1 MGTDGDSC
9 GAGDSDAVG
18 GCAAVTVHVRCSNG
32 SKFSVQIALD
42 STVGAFKAAL
52 VEKCDVPAEQQ
63 RLIYKGR
70 ILKDEHT
77 LESYGLE
84 SDHTIHLVRG
94 LTSPAASAD
103 VTTASN
109 GASRIPAN
117 SAGVENGGTN
127 EGRRFGGA
135 DIGGSLFPG
144 LGVNR
149 RDGNGSGFLGFGLPD
164 INQMQQQL
172 AQNPSMMREIM
183 NMPAVQSLM
192 NNPDLLRNMIM
203 NNPQMR
209 EIIDRNPDFAHVLND
224 PSTLRQSLEVMRN
237 PELMRELM
245 RNTDRAMSNI
255 EASPEGF
262 NALRRMYETVQE
274 PFLNATTGSGNM
286 GNDLAQNPFAA
297 LLGNQSASQARD
309 QTANQSG
316 TGSDVTTESAA
327 PNSNPLPNPWS
338 STAGGAQSTNSRPV
352 PANDGR
358 SPGVAGLGG
367 LGLPDLERMAG
378 GMPDPSVMN
387 QLLQNPAIMQMMQS
401 LLSNPQFMNQV
412 LDPQLG
418 GMLGSN
424 SQLRDML
431 QNPELIRQLTSP
443 ETLQQLLSFQQ
454 SLVSQ
459 VVRQQSSQEQNQTGS
474 GTAVTMNNNGLELLM
489 NMFGGL
495 GSGAG
500 VPSNPDVPREE
511 RYATQLSQLQEMG
524 FLNTQENI
532 RALSATSGNVH
543 AAVDW
548 LLRNLDR

>member
-1 MGTDGDSC
+1 MGTDGDS
-9 GAGDSDAVG
+9 GHASGSDTVG
-18 GCAAVTVHVRCSNG
+18 GAAAVTVHVRSSSG
-32 SKFSVQIALD
+32 SKFSVQTALD
-42 STVGAFKAAL
+42 STVAALKAAL
-52 VEKCDVPAEQQ
+52 VEKCNIPVEQQ

-70 ILKDEHT
+70 ILKDEQT

-94 LTSPAASAD
+94 SIPPAASAD
-103 VTTASN
+103 VTVASN
-109 GASRIPAN
+109 GASRVPN
-117 SAGVENGGTN
+117 NTTGVESGGSN
-127 EGRRFGGA
+127 EGGRFGA
-135 DIGGSLFPG
+135 DFGGSLFPG

-149 RDGNGSGFLGFGLPD
+149 RDGSGSGFLGFGLPD
-164 INQMQQQL
+164 LNQMQQQL
-172 AQNPSMMREIM
+172 AQNPSMMREMM
-183 NMPAVQSLM
+183 NMPAVQSLI

-255 EASPEGF
+255 ESSPEGF
-262 NALRRMYETVQE
+262 NMLRRMYETVQE
-274 PFLNATTGSGNM
+274 PFLNATTGAGNL
-286 GNDLAQNPFAA
+286 GNDLERNPFAA
-297 LLGNQSASQARD
+297 LLGNLGAMQARD
-309 QTANQSG
+309 QTPNQSV
-316 TGSDVTTESAA
+316 TDSDATNETAA
-327 PNSNPLPNPWS
+327 PNSNPLPNPWGR
-338 STAGGAQSTNSRPV
+338 TAGGARTTNTRQAPV
-352 PANDGR
+352 SDGR
-358 SPGVAGLGG
+358 SPAIAGLGG
-367 LGLPDLERMAG
+367 PGLPELERMAG
-378 GMPDPSVMN
+378 GMPDPSFLN

-412 LDPQLG
+412 LNQQLG
-418 GMLGSN
+418 GSLGSN

-443 ETLQQLLSFQQ
+443 EMLQQLQSFQQ
-454 SLVSQ
+454 SLLSQ
-459 VVRQQSSQEQNQTGS
+459 VVRQQSSQEQNQNDGGAA
-474 GTAVTMNNNGLELLM
+474 GTTNTSGLELLM

-495 GSGAG
+495 GPGAG
-500 VPSNPDVPREE
+500 VPNNPDVPPEE

-524 FLNTQENI
+524 FLDTPANI

-548 LLRNLDR
+548 LLRNIGG

>member
-1 MGTDGDSC
+1 MGTDGDS
-9 GAGDSDAVG
+9 GLASGSDTVG
-18 GCAAVTVHVRCSNG
+18 VAAAVTVHVRSSSG
-32 SKFSVQIALD
+32 SKFSVQTALD
-42 STVGAFKAAL
+42 STVAALKASL
-52 VEKCDVPAEQQ
+52 VEKCNIPAEQQ

-70 ILKDEHT
+70 ILKDEQT

-94 LTSPAASAD
+94 SIAPAASAD
-103 VTTASN
+103 VTAASN
-109 GASRIPAN
+109 GASRVPNNIT
-117 SAGVENGGTN
+117 GVESGGSN
-127 EGRRFGGA
+127 EGGRFGA
-135 DIGGSLFPG
+135 DFGGSLFPG

-149 RDGNGSGFLGFGLPD
+149 RDGSGSGFLGFGLPD
-164 INQMQQQL
+164 LNQMQQQL

-183 NMPAVQSLM
+183 NMPAVQSLI

-255 EASPEGF
+255 ESSPEGF
-262 NALRRMYETVQE
+262 NMLRRMYETVQE
-274 PFLNATTGSGNM
+274 PFLNATTGAGNM
-286 GNDLAQNPFAA
+286 GNDLERNPFAA
-297 LLGNQSASQARD
+297 LLGNQGAMQARD
-309 QTANQSG
+309 QTPSQSD
-316 TGSDVTTESAA
+316 TGSDATNETAA
-327 PNSNPLPNPWS
+327 PNSNPLPNPWGR
-338 STAGGAQSTNSRPV
+338 TGGARTTNSRPA
-352 PANDGR
+352 PASDGR
-358 SPGVAGLGG
+358 SPGIAGLGG
-367 LGLPDLERMAG
+367 PGLPELERMAG
-378 GMPDPSVMN
+378 GMPDPSFLN

-412 LDPQLG
+412 LNQQLG
-418 GMLGSN
+418 GSLGSN

-431 QNPELIRQLTSP
+431 QNPELIRQLASP
-443 ETLQQLLSFQQ
+443 DMLQQLQSFQQ
-454 SLVSQ
+454 SLLSQ
-459 VVRQQSSQEQNQTGS
+459 VVRQQSSQEQNQNDGGAA
-474 GTAVTMNNNGLELLM
+474 GTTNTSGLELLM

-495 GSGAG
+495 GPGAG
-500 VPSNPDVPREE
+500 VPNNSDVPPEE

-524 FLNTQENI
+524 FLDTPANI

-548 LLRNLDR
+548 ILRNIGG